1 MFYLLA
7 KKDLLSLNNCLS
19 ANFNLD
25 RHVNY
30 HDQQMRL
37 NKSDVRRQI
46 QLPLCHFSNKVDH
59 THPCLMAC
67 VMMDLPSF
75 PTKSIICCLS
85 PPQAPN
91 GQIHQVWYDDPQSI
105 CPKAAYVKAAG
116 LRGIGMWNGN
126 ILDYSDEPVARQ
138 QTAAM
143 WNALLGC

>member
-1 MFYLLA
+1 
-7 KKDLLSLNNCLS
+7 
-19 ANFNLD
+19 
-25 RHVNY
+25 
-30 HDQQMRL
+30 
-37 NKSDVRRQI
+37 
-46 QLPLCHFSNKVDH
+46 
-59 THPCLMAC
+59 MAC

-75 PTKSIICCLS
+75 PTKSIICCL
-85 PPQAPN
+85 PPTPQGPN

-105 CPKAAYVKAAG
+105 CPKAAYVKAVG